1 MKKKVI
7 QFNAQNLFDS
17 LVEQKR
23 EQINSALLD
32 NSSRRE
38 QERYLRLEK
47 AEIEKQVLV
56 QELEM
61 IEYEIAENDAWFTSA
76 KENKVKITGESLKQ
90 HRSKAEKLY
99 SRKNLIINTMLP
111 SAESSIHDVVTKIE
125 SEEQQEN
132 YFQQRDLER
141 LLEPIY
147 AENERIHDRKVL
159 AEFKEK
165 EKQKAEE
172 EARRYREY
180 ELLSARLREEERER
194 KEKIELEIRK
204 NRIEKISAS
213 AQEKNISFLVHFTP
227 ISNLPSIV
235 ENGLLSRNDL
245 PDRSFIHTDEYRT
258 DGWLD
263 WISASISFP
272 NYKMFYS
279 KQNSLKDVDGWAV
292 LLIQREVLWE
302 LDCKYIMTNAAS
314 SGIRMFNDSRWSSIA
329 AFEDMFGNAEHRNN
343 IPEYYTTDPQA
354 EVMIRK
360 EIPCRYIKVIAVRN
374 ELERG
379 RLNHLNGIPVKVYPQ
394 LFSYRNDFEHWRQF
408 RLSAFSDNN
417 TTVTSF

>member
-1 MKKKVI
+1 MQKKIIK
-7 QFNAQNLFDS
+7 FNAQQLFDS
-17 LVEQKR
+17 LPEQKR

-38 QERYLRLEK
+38 QERYQRLEK
-47 AEIEKQVLV
+47 AEVEKQVLV

-61 IEYEIAENDAWFTSA
+61 IEYEIAENDAWFVSA
-76 KENKVKITGESLKQ
+76 KEKKVKITAESLKQ
-90 HRSKAEKLY
+90 HRNRAEKLY
-99 SRKNLIINTMLP
+99 SRKKQIIVTLLPNT
-111 SAESSIHDVVTKIE
+111 ESSVQDIVTKIE
-125 SEEQQEN
+125 FEEQQEN
-132 YFQQRDLER
+132 YFQQKDIER

-147 AENERIHDRKVL
+147 EENERIHARKVL

-172 EARRYREY
+172 ETKLYREY
-180 ELLSARLREEERER
+180 ELLLARLREEERER
-194 KEKIELEIRK
+194 KEKTELENRK
-204 NRIEKISAS
+204 NRIEIISS
-213 AQEKNISFLVHFTP
+213 SVQNKGIPFLVHFTP
-227 ISNLPSIV
+227 IANLPSIV

-245 PDRSFIHTDEYRT
+245 PEGSYIHTDEHRT

-302 LDCKYIMTNAAS
+302 LDCKYILTNAAS
-314 SGIRMFNDSRWSSIA
+314 SGIRMFTNSRWSSIE
-329 AFEDMFGNAEHRNN
+329 AFEDMFGNVEYRNN
-343 IPEYYTTDPQA
+343 ISEAYTTDPQA
-354 EVMIRK
+354 EVMVRK
-360 EIPCRYIKVIAVRN
+360 EIPCRYIKAIAVRN
-374 ELERG
+374 KLERD
-379 RLNHLNGIPVKVYPQ
+379 RLNNLNGIPVEVLPQ
-394 LFSYRNDFEHWRQF
+394 LFSYRNDFENWRQF

-417 TTVTSF
+417 TTATSF